1 MGFYC
6 QSFRFEGGGRSI
18 IGRLVLDMGGLW
30 KGPSINDPSFV
41 VGLNRT
47 GKSCR
52 LRWGNYLHP
61 GLKRGKMTPQEERL
75 VLELHVKWGN
85 RWSKIARK
93 LPGRTDNEIK
103 NYWRTHMRKKA
114 QEKKRSMSRTSSS
127 SNCCS
132 STATTA
138 TTQDSLQSP
147 DSGSGKASFYDT
159 GGFDGKLNQEVE
171 DCEGGYSMDD
181 IWKEIDQ
188 SEASI
193 LKPVIDIYA
202 EQSCYLN
209 YPPLASPA
217 WESSLD
223 SIWNM
228 EADESKM
235 SFAIDQFPHYSGYVR
250 SSSSSPSSSLAG

>member
-6 QSFRFEGGGRSI
+6 QSFRFEGGGRNI
-18 IGRLVLDMGGLW
+18 I
-30 KGPSINDPSFV
+30 
-41 VGLNRT
+41 GLNRT

-75 VLELHVKWGN
+75 VLELHAKWGN

-114 QEKKRSMSRTSSS
+114 QEKKRSTSPTSSS

-132 STATTA
+132 STVTSAN
-138 TTQDSLQSP
+138 TQDSLLSP
-147 DSGSGKASFYDT
+147 DSGKASFYDT
-159 GGFDGKLNQEVE
+159 GGFDGKLNQGVE
-171 DCEGGYSMDD
+171 GCEEGYSMDD

-188 SEASI
+188 SEANTI
-193 LKPVIDIYA
+193 KPVRDFYA
-202 EQSCYLN
+202 EQSWFFNCL
-209 YPPLASPA
+209 PLASPA
-217 WESSLD
+217 WESPLD
-223 SIWNM
+223 SIWNT

-235 SFAIDQFPHYSGYVR
+235 SIAIDQFPLCPEYGR
-250 SSSSSPSSSLAG
+250 SSSSSLAS